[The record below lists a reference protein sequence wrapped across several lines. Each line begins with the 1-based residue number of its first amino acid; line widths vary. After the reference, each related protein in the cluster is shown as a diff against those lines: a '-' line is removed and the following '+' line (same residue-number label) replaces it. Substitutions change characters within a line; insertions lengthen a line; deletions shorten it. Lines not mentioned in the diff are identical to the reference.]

1 MFSHV
6 FQLEKSLKTQ
16 IDLWEEEQ
24 YRQFLVNGQRFLQYV
39 EEQWELL
46 RLEKE
51 REKNERVRLKA
62 LFQCS

>member
-16 IDLWEEEQ
+16 INLWEEEQ
-24 YRQFLVNGQRFLQYV
+24 YREFLVNGQRFLQYV
-39 EEQWELL
+39 QEQWELL

-51 REKNERVRLKA
+51 REKNERVR
-62 LFQCS
+62 